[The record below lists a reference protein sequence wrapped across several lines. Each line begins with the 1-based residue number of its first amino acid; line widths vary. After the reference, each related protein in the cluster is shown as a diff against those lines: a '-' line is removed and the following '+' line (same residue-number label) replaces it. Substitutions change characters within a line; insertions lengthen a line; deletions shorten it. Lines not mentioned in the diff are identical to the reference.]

1 MKGKHAA
8 HNEKACD
15 YLLKSRLF
23 NDWVITTAFYSALHY
38 VQDEI
43 FPLTE
48 DRKTYNNFNIY
59 FYKVLKKQ
67 NSKLSK
73 HEATIQLVNL
83 KLKSASSYYR
93 WLHDSCMTTRYKN
106 YIVSD
111 DKAKKAREYLDALK
125 KHLS

>member
-48 DRKTYNNFNIY
+48 DRKTYNNFNIFFIKY
-59 FYKVLKKQ
+59 
-67 NSKLSK
+67 
-73 HEATIQLVNL
+73 
-83 KLKSASSYYR
+83 
-93 WLHDSCMTTRYKN
+93 
-106 YIVSD
+106 
-111 DKAKKAREYLDALK
+111 
-125 KHLS
+125 